1 MWFTIIRHMFSTC
14 KKIVAALGI
23 ALYVT
28 AAHAESPW
36 RFQAGVSAGR
46 LTPVI
51 IETGIGYK
59 AALLHIGSFGFHNDA
74 NDFWCGVR
82 GGLDWTFLRH
92 LPFHIDAGIG
102 AGYEYAQAPN
112 KMHQAVNKA
121 NKAKYLYPYNY
132 KESLDVS
139 AEMRIHLFGF
149 FTQIDI
155 PLHNFMEHDAPDM
168 LWRIGYMI
176 EF

>member
-59 AALLHIGSFGFHNDA
+59 AALLHIGGFGFHNDA

-92 LPFHIDAGIG
+92 LPFRIDAGIG

>member
-1 MWFTIIRHMFSTC
+1 MFSTC
-14 KKIVAALGI
+14 KKIAATLGI
-23 ALYVT
+23 ALCAA
-28 AAHAESPW
+28 AAHADSPW
-36 RFQAGVSAGR
+36 KFEAGVSAGT
-46 LTPVI
+46 LTPIMV
-51 IETGIGYK
+51 EAGIGYK
-59 AALLHIGSFGFHNDA
+59 AALLHVGGFGIHKDA

-82 GGLDWTFLRH
+82 GGLDWTFFRK

-121 NKAKYLYPYNY
+121 NDARYLYPYNY

-139 AEMRIHLFGF
+139 TEFRIHLFGF
-149 FTQIDI
+149 FTQVDI
-155 PLHNFMEHDAPDM
+155 PLHNFMEHDAPEW
-168 LWRIGYMI
+168 LWRAGYLV

>member
-59 AALLHIGSFGFHNDA
+59 AALLHIGGFGFHNDA

-149 FTQIDI
+149 FSQIDI

-168 LWRIGYMI
+168 LWRIGYLV

>member
-1 MWFTIIRHMFSTC
+1 MFSTC

-59 AALLHIGSFGFHNDA
+59 AALLHIGGFGFHNDA

-149 FTQIDI
+149 FSQIDI

-168 LWRIGYMI
+168 LWRIGYLV